1 MNQIQQYDNRKTDC
15 LASEKENFAE
25 KTMELFIYIFA
36 GLFSVINPLGT
47 VPVFVGLTQDDT
59 RKERDSI
66 AFWTAVN
73 TLLILIISFF
83 AGKYVLN
90 FFGITLNSLRIAG
103 GLIITTSGFALLTGS
118 FSKHKGMDKAR
129 VQEDVLKRS
138 DISLTPLAIPMLAGP
153 GSISL
158 LITFNQEYASGNE
171 ICIAL
176 AAIVAVCLAAYLIL
190 KSSHYIVRLLGA
202 SGINAISR
210 IIGFIVIAIGVEYVS
225 SSVVAVLRE
234 I

>member
-1 MNQIQQYDNRKTDC
+1 M
-15 LASEKENFAE
+15 
-25 KTMELFIYIFA
+25 YIFA

-47 VPVFVGLTQDDT
+47 VPVFVGLTKDDT
-59 RKERDSI
+59 RRQRDSI
-66 AFWTAVN
+66 SFWTAVN
-73 TLLILIISFF
+73 TLLILVISFF

-90 FFGITLNSLRIAG
+90 FFGITINSLRIAG

-118 FSKHKGMDKAR
+118 FSRHKGMDKAR
-129 VQEDVLKRS
+129 VQEDVQKRR

-158 LITFNQEYASGNE
+158 LITFNQKYSSGSE
-171 ICIAL
+171 ICIAI
-176 AAIVAVCLAAYLIL
+176 AAIVAVCLSAYLIL
-190 KSSHYIVRLLGA
+190 KSSHYIVQLLGA